1 MSKDLINIG
10 IIGSGY
16 ISNFHIDVI
25 KSIKNVNICGIYS
38 RTLKNAKNKSLKYN
52 IGYYTNNFKNFL
64 KKYDYD
70 GILVLVSADK
80 IYSITSKLLKL
91 RIPILIEKPVGLSI
105 DELNKLIKINKKY
118 NTPNLIGLNRRYY
131 STFQKVHSSLIGK
144 NKLRSFLIEG
154 HENFWNI
161 KKMVMTKKII
171 KKWHFANSIHSVD
184 LINFFAN
191 SKLQKS
197 THFNNKI
204 GSYNNITSIFKF
216 KNGVNGTYVSNW
228 NSPERYSIKLFT
240 DQNTYIFK
248 PLENCFVVNK
258 KFKTKQMNLN
268 TFDMKFKPGFYLQFQ
283 NFIKLIKSGKNSW
296 PDVNLKNI
304 LVTYRIIDK
313 IHNSI

>member
-16 ISNFHIDVI
+16 ISNFHINVI
-25 KSIKNVNICGIYS
+25 KSVENVNICGIYS

-52 IGYYTNNFKNFL
+52 IEYYTNNFKNFL

-91 RIPILIEKPVGLSI
+91 RIPLLIEKPVGLSI

-118 NTPNLIGLNRRYY
+118 KTPNLVGLNRRYY

-161 KKMVMTKKII
+161 KKIVMTKKII

-191 SKLQKS
+191 SKLHKS

-204 GSYNNITSIFKF
+204 GPYNNITSIFKF

-248 PLENCFVVNK
+248 PLENCLVVNK
-258 KFKTKQMNLN
+258 NFKTKQMNLN
-268 TFDMKFKPGFYLQFQ
+268 KYDMKFKPGFYSQFQ

-304 LVTYRIIDK
+304 LATYRIIDK